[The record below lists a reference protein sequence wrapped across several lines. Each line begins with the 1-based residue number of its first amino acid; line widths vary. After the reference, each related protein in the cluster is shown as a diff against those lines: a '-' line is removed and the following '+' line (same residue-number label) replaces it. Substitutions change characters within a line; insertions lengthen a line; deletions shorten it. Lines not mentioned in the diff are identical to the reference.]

1 MSVKGFDRYK
11 QLYKNI
17 SNWQEYTFHKNKRHT
32 RPLTFITRPHPI
44 HFEVPESLYQVF
56 KEIFMEDFYE
66 SEKLMAKLPSNP
78 LVIDVGANA
87 GFFNVLLF
95 SKLKTAQV
103 FAYEPLPSNIQL
115 FQKTIKRNT
124 AMKNIELI
132 QAAVTGSPKDSIELY
147 TEDTQ
152 DNTVVSSVFAGFNKL
167 NQKKISVPAQSL
179 ATIIEKNDLEKVDLL
194 KLDCEG
200 SEYDIIYNTDASV
213 LKKVNM
219 MVIEVHQI
227 DEEKNNLN
235 SLDEYLRLLGY
246 QTRSMPVQEG
256 SFYMEALKN

>member
-17 SNWQEYTFHKNKRHT
+17 SNWQEYTFHKNERKK
-32 RPLTFITRPHPI
+32 RPLEFITRPHPI

-66 SEKLMAKLPSNP
+66 AEKLMAKLPPNP
-78 LVIDVGANA
+78 VVIDVGANA

-95 SKLKTAQV
+95 SKLKTARV
-103 FAYEPLPSNIQL
+103 FAYEPLASNIEL
-115 FQKTIKRNT
+115 FRKTIERNN
-124 AMKNIELI
+124 AMKNINLK
-132 QAAVTGSPKDSIELY
+132 QAAVTGSDKDSIELF
-147 TEDTQ
+147 TEDTE
-152 DNTVVSSVFAGFNKL
+152 DNTVVSSIFAGFNKL
-167 NQKKISVPAQSL
+167 NQKKISVPARSL
-179 ATIIEKNDLEKVDLL
+179 TSIIQENNFEKVDLL

-200 SEYDIIYNTDASV
+200 SEYDIIYNTDAVV
-213 LKKVNM
+213 LKKVNA

-227 DEEKNNLN
+227 DEDQNNLN
-235 SLDEYLRLLGY
+235 SLNQYLKSLGY
-246 QTRSMPVQEG
+246 NTRSMPVQEG

>member
-17 SNWQEYTFHKNKRHT
+17 ANWQEYTFHKNKRHK
-32 RPLTFITRPHPI
+32 RPLTFTTRPHPI

-56 KEIFMEDFYE
+56 KEIFMEDFYQA
-66 SEKLMAKLPSNP
+66 EKLMAKLPSNP

-95 SKLKTAQV
+95 SKLKTARV

-115 FQKTIKRNT
+115 FQKTIERNA
-124 AMKNIELI
+124 AMNNIKLI
-132 QAAVTGSPKDSIELY
+132 QAAVTGSLKDSIELY
-147 TEDTQ
+147 TADTK
-152 DNTVVSSVFAGFNKL
+152 DNTVVSSVFSGFNQL

-179 ATIIEKNDLEKVDLL
+179 TTIIEKNGLEKVDLL

-200 SEYDIIYNTDASV
+200 SEYDILYNTDASV

-246 QTRSMPVQEG
+246 QTQSMPVQEG